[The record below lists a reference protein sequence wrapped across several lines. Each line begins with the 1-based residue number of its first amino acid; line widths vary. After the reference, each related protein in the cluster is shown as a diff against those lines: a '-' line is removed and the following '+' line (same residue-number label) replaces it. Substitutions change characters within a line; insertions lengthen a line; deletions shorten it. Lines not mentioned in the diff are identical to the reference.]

1 MKNGAHI
8 KVALRVKE
16 SFSGLGLGQKLK
28 KKKKKKGPYFKVGP
42 RSFISKE
49 FLVTV

>member
-28 KKKKKKGPYFKVGP
+28 KKKKGPYFKVGP

>member
-28 KKKKKKGPYFKVGP
+28 KKKKKGPYFKVGP